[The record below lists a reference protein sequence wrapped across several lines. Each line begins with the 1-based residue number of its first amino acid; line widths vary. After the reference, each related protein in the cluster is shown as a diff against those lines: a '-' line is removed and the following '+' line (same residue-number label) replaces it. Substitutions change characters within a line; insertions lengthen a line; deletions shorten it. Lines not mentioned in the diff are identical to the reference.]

1 MLESQINLTDV
12 ADALELVKDS
22 DSPNNGTDNVILEL
36 GKYFAQIRKPEVLYD
51 MWTRDK
57 LSWTK
62 FVRSKNEDEIKDF
75 LVPKVSELL
84 RLLRLLEMYSNS
96 ISVLCRTCIIFV
108 MKRH

>member
-12 ADALELVKDS
+12 ADALELVKDK

-36 GKYFAQIRKPEVLYD
+36 GKYFATIRKPEVLYD

-57 LSWTK
+57 LSWAK

-75 LVPKVSELL
+75 LVPKVSGLL
-84 RLLRLLEMYSNS
+84 RLLRFN
-96 ISVLCRTCIIFV
+96 
-108 MKRH
+108 